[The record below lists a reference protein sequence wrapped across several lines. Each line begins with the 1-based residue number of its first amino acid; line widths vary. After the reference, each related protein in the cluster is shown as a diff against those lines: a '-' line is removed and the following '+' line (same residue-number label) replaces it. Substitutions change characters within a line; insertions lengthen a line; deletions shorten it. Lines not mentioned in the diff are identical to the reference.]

1 VEGGTRIDHPIS
13 GGRGRWCRRYGVR
26 GEGYRRC
33 PDRGTRRGWR
43 QQGFNLKGG
52 DHSAWK
58 DKRSRHV
65 TTSLRVELD
74 AVPENRVLG
83 RIEGH
88 ESAPDKM
95 VVVKEDTHGDP
106 GGTRWSQE
114 AGGAR
119 N

>member
-1 VEGGTRIDHPIS
+1 
-13 GGRGRWCRRYGVR
+13 
-26 GEGYRRC
+26 
-33 PDRGTRRGWR
+33 
-43 QQGFNLKGG
+43 
-52 DHSAWK
+52 
-58 DKRSRHV
+58 V